1 MIVFLLCLAGF
12 TIMDMEFQRIR
23 QAIER
28 TERRTKN
35 LQRQFAVL
43 HFIEADQSTKC
54 RRRSLQINAVYKCS
68 VYTVY
73 VYMVF

>member
-1 MIVFLLCLAGF
+1 MEDAVIELFLLCLAGF
-12 TIMDMEFQRIR
+12 TIMDMEFRRIR

-43 HFIEADQSTKC
+43 YFIEADISTADK
-54 RRRSLQINAVYKCS
+54 
-68 VYTVY
+68 
-73 VYMVF
+73 VFR

>member
-1 MIVFLLCLAGF
+1 
-12 TIMDMEFQRIR
+12 MDMEFRRIR

-43 HFIEADQSTKC
+43 YFIEADISTVDK
-54 RRRSLQINAVYKCS
+54 
-68 VYTVY
+68 
-73 VYMVF
+73 VFR